1 MWGREKF
8 VGSLFALHKYA
19 MLENGRI
26 LARKVSG
33 FHAFVVS
40 FLTQEEADRF
50 LYNFSQDTARAN
62 FTEFK
67 LGPNYAAKCV
77 PVGKVVPKDI
87 MQRVVDRLATDPD
100 LMDTYVQRMME
111 LEQQYPDAD
120 FVFKLSDEVKQAWL
134 AERAKRKKQ

>member
-8 VGSLFALHKYA
+8 VDSLFALHRYA

-33 FHAFVVS
+33 FHSFVVS

-50 LYNFSQDTARAN
+50 VYNFLHDPAGGN

-67 LGPNYAAKCV
+67 PAPRYEAKCV
-77 PVGKVVPKDI
+77 LVGEIIPKDI
-87 MQRVVDRLATDPD
+87 MQRLADRLASDPD
-100 LMDTYVQRMME
+100 LVNTYVQKMME
-111 LEQQYPDAD
+111 LERKYPDAD
-120 FVFKLSDEVKQAWL
+120 FVFKLSEEVKQAWL
-134 AERAKRKKQ
+134 AQQAKRKKQ